1 MSRILITL
9 CTYNERENIELLI
22 PELLATVPHAFVL
35 VIDDNS
41 PDGTGRCVDSLA
53 SSNSRVLAI
62 HRSGKLGLGTA
73 TVEAFQYAIAN
84 GYDVLLNLDADF
96 SHQPRYIPELL
107 NRLPDADVVIG
118 SRYVAGGGVVGWG
131 IRRHLMS
138 RSINTMARLLL
149 GLKTRDNSGSF
160 RCYDVS
166 LLAKIDWSKTL
177 SRGYAFQEE
186 ILYRCAR
193 AGCRFLE
200 APILFEDRRYGQTKI
215 NLYEC
220 LTAVRDLLRLGFHRL
235 TRQTVL
241 LEDSSIRS
249 TEGPSR

>member
-1 MSRILITL
+1 MPRILITL

-35 VIDDNS
+35 VVDDNS
-41 PDGTGRCVDSLA
+41 PDGTGQRVNDLA
-53 SSNSRVLAI
+53 ASNPQVLII
-62 HRSGKLGLGTA
+62 HRRGKLGLGSA

-107 NRLPDADVVIG
+107 RRLSEADVVIG

-131 IRRHLMS
+131 VRRHLMS
-138 RSINTMARLLL
+138 QAINTMARLLL

-160 RCYDVS
+160 RCYDVR
-166 LLAKIDWSKTL
+166 LLAKIDWSQTL

-193 AGCRFLE
+193 AGCRFVE
-200 APILFEDRRYGQTKI
+200 TPIVFEDRRYGQTKI

-220 LTAVRDLLRLGFHRL
+220 LTAVRDLLRLGLHRF

-241 LEDSSIRS
+241 LDDSSIS
-249 TEGPSR
+249 SKEGPSQ